1 VDQATA
7 EGEKSI
13 TGRVRNFVAVH
24 FLKLIRV
31 SAIQY
36 ALNLHQ
42 HHKAPLSQAYVRAVA
57 QFRALRSE
65 HHISTTFAVMEAE
78 YLGATFVRGEIE
90 HAFEKEKRALATW
103 EKLADLNEG
112 ELAARKRWKVI
123 AERHEGMLGWSK
135 GQEYVRLWKAGIKP
149 NYSPALTKPVVEVES
164 EDADAAVGIDYMNLK
179 GKK

>member
-1 VDQATA
+1 
-7 EGEKSI
+7 
-13 TGRVRNFVAVH
+13 
-24 FLKLIRV
+24 
-31 SAIQY
+31 
-36 ALNLHQ
+36 
-42 HHKAPLSQAYVRAVA
+42 
-57 QFRALRSE
+57 
-65 HHISTTFAVMEAE
+65 MEAE